1 MTETTD
7 LAVLEIKPEQAP
19 ALYVENGLDAY
30 LAAIREMAKEVPDVT
45 TKKGRDRIGSLA
57 QAISRSKTAIEKPGR
72 AYLKHLKEAVRPA
85 EKELKRFVDECDS
98 IRDSVLKMRSDWQE
112 EQDRLAEIEK
122 FNADHA
128 EALEIN
134 AAFDKALAERI
145 ESDHEIALLMNEKI
159 DREREEAVRI
169 AEQKRI
175 EHEQRIA
182 REYEERAKREAEEKA
197 QREREESARRE
208 AELKAKDEQAER
220 DRIAEKER
228 AERQAKEAKERAER
242 EAKEQQERSERLARE
257 AKEKAERDK
266 QEAIEAERR
275 KAQEAEQRRLR
286 EEQRIKDELAQRTAD
301 ENHRKRI
308 GTETVTA
315 LINVVGLTREQAIN
329 TFKAIK
335 DGAVPHTNINY

>member
-1 MTETTD
+1 MTNIQESDMTETTD

-30 LAAIREMAKEVPDVT
+30 LATIREMAKEVPDVT

-98 IRDSVLKMRSDWQE
+98 IRDGVLKTRSDWQE

-128 EALEIN
+128 EALEMN

-145 ESDHEIALLMNEKI
+145 ESDHEIALLLNDKV
-159 DREREEAVRI
+159 DRDRAEAARI
-169 AEQKRI
+169 AEQQRI

-182 REYEERAKREAEEKA
+182 REAEERAKREAEEKA

-208 AELKAKDEQAER
+208 AELKAKAEQSER

-228 AERQAKEAKERAER
+228 AEREAKQ
-242 EAKEQQERSERLARE
+242 QQELSERLARE
-257 AKEKAERDK
+257 AKEKAEREK

-275 KAQEAEQRRLR
+275 KAQEAEQRRLA

-308 GTETVTA
+308 GTEAVAA
-315 LINVVGLTREQAIN
+315 LINVAGLTREQAIS

>member
-19 ALYVENGLDAY
+19 ALYVENGLDSYYAQIERQV
-30 LAAIREMAKEVPDVT
+30 LGEVPDLT
-45 TKKGRDRIGSLA
+45 TAKGRARVASLA
-57 QAISRSKTAIEKPGR
+57 AQVSRSKTAIEKPGR
-72 AYLKHLKEAVRPA
+72 EYLKRLKEQPKIVEAELRNWNNRCDALRDKVRDPLTQWEA
-85 EKELKRFVDECDS
+85 EQERLK
-98 IRDSVLKMRSDWQE
+98 QE
-112 EQDRLAEIEK
+112 EEAKLA
-122 FNADHA
+122 A
-128 EALEIN
+128 EAL
-134 AAFDKALAERI
+134 AKQI
-145 ESDHEIALLMNEKI
+145 ESDHEIALLMNDKI
-159 DREREEAVRI
+159 DRDRAESARI
-169 AEQKRI
+169 SEQQRI

-182 REYEERAKREAEEKA
+182 REAEERAKREAEEKA

-208 AELKAKDEQAER
+208 AELKAKAEQAER

-242 EAKEQQERSERLARE
+242 
-257 AKEKAERDK
+257 DK

-275 KAQEAEQRRLR
+275 KAQEAEQRRLA

-308 GTETVTA
+308 GTEAVTA
-315 LINVVGLTREQAIN
+315 LINVVGLTREQAIS

-335 DGAVPHTNINY
+335 DGAVPHTKINY